1 MGFVSLV
8 HFSYTLLT
16 TSICGLLQER
26 RRFGNQLFMIFNIK
40 ITTTLQKTGNFEGLY
55 AIYPKKENEQNRAL
69 GKKP

>member
-1 MGFVSLV
+1 
-8 HFSYTLLT
+8 
-16 TSICGLLQER
+16 
-26 RRFGNQLFMIFNIK
+26 MIFNIK